1 MILIYY
7 RDKDGAI
14 FRHHA
19 PPGEGLTLD
28 QLQEMVQEYN
38 KGKGKERDLTAY
50 VVELE
55 DDGLPAYLA
64 RKAAERKKFEKEIVQ
79 DAISSIEDALD
90 SVRSLEG

>member
-1 MILIYY
+1 MMLVYY
-7 RDKDGAI
+7 RNKDGAI

-28 QLQEMVQEYN
+28 QLEKLVQEYN
-38 KGKGKERDLTAY
+38 EGKGKQQGITAY
-50 VVELE
+50 AVELE

-64 RKAAERKKFEKEIVQ
+64 QKAAERRKFNKEIVQ
-79 DAISSIEDALD
+79 EAISSIEDALD